1 MTGTSK
7 NENAL
12 FDFDCS
18 KNPMNLPSR
27 IDDDGLLVAWSLEHE
42 HKPQPI
48 GFRYGN
54 GDQSA
59 DVGCLDPILFDDDGH
74 LMTFAP
80 AGAGKGTGCIV
91 PTLLRHKGQIV
102 VIDPRGEAYAVTA
115 HRRREL
121 GHKIIVLDPAG
132 FSEGPRDTFNP
143 FDILDLDSA
152 TALEEIAALTDLLWP
167 DEQSPDDP
175 FWQSSGKQFLL
186 GVILHLLY
194 DKPASQNTFAEVRR
208 IVGQAVNDPAGVLGA
223 MLQSRHP
230 EARHIANMLQLPAAE
245 ILSGII
251 SFAHQGLSLFR
262 GELVQEA
269 TARTSFDLSAFED
282 GDLLSLYLIMPP
294 HLLESH
300 RGLLRIWI
308 SALMMAAE
316 RKQERGTHASLFLL
330 DHAAQLGVLPKLRQ
344 AITLMRG
351 YGLQTWS
358 FWQDVQQFT
367 SLYPDDWQTMTNNC
381 SVIQAFGAKTLRAA
395 KDMSELTS
403 FGNARNTLGM
413 DYDEMLLAITGD
425 ETVVAQRVNYLTDP
439 IFKGLWESNP
449 LHEQQSAA
457 PPQPRH
463 PKRFYIRPR
472 AELLQKLISDDDT
485 LLDGLIKK
493 WDA

>member
-1 MTGTSK
+1 MSEKSK
-7 NENAL
+7 SQNAL
-12 FDFDCS
+12 FELDCS

-48 GFRYGN
+48 GFRYG
-54 GDQSA
+54 SA
-59 DVGCLDPILFDDDGH
+59 DQPAEAGCLDPILFDGGGH

-80 AGAGKGTGCIV
+80 AGAGKSTGCIV
-91 PTLLRHKGQIV
+91 PTLLRHKGQV
-102 VIDPRGEAYAVTA
+102 AVIDPRGDTYLITA
-115 HRRREL
+115 RRRREL
-121 GHKIIVLDPAG
+121 GHKIILLDPAG
-132 FSEGPRDTFNP
+132 FTDGVSDTFNP
-143 FDILDLDSA
+143 FDVLDLDSHSS
-152 TALEEIAALTDLLWP
+152 LEEIAALTELLWP
-167 DEQSPDDP
+167 DEQSADDA
-175 FWQSSGKQFLL
+175 FWHRSGRQFLL

-194 DKPASQNTFAEVRR
+194 DMEPARHTFAEARR
-208 IVGQAVNDPAGVLGA
+208 IVGQAVNDPAGILGA

-230 EARHIANMLQLPAAE
+230 EARHIANMLQLPAAD

-262 GELVQEA
+262 GELLQEA

-282 GDLLSLYLIMPP
+282 GDLLTIYLVMPP

-300 RGLLRIWI
+300 GGILRLWI

-316 RKQERGTHASLFLL
+316 RKQQRGAYTSLFLL

-351 YGLQTWS
+351 YRLQTWS

-367 SLYPDDWQTMTNNC
+367 SLYRDDWQTMTNNC

-395 KDMSELTS
+395 EEMSELTG
-403 FGNARNTLGM
+403 FGNVRKTLTM
-413 DYDEMLLAITGD
+413 DYDEMVLSNAGD
-425 ETVVAQRVNYLTDP
+425 EPVVAQRVNYLTDP
-439 IFKGLWESNP
+439 IFKGLWDPNP
-449 LHEQQSAA
+449 LHKGRSDK
-457 PPQPRH
+457 PPQSRH

-472 AELLQKLISDDDT
+472 AELLQKLISEDDT
-485 LLDGLIKK
+485 LLDDLMKK
-493 WDA
+493 WED